1 MNAFCLPNVE
11 QILGLAVFDPAG
23 LPCDYFITQQHKDT
37 EWVQLVLQ
45 ALGLR
50 QLIAVKMVLPTVGH
64 TIIRTRIGNIVVVH
78 CERGYIALL
87 LKRSLPQEHP
97 HVDSQWVEWVCNFEA
112 TVVRTHSNFKAV

>member
-11 QILGLAVFDPAG
+11 QVLGLAVFDPLG
-23 LPCDYFITQQHKDT
+23 LPCDYFITHQHKDT

-50 QLIAVKMVLPTVGH
+50 QLIAEKMALPATGH
-64 TIIRTRIGNIVVVH
+64 TLIRTKIGNIVVVH

-87 LKRSLPQEHP
+87 LKRALPQEHP
-97 HVDSQWVEWVCNFEA
+97 QVDSNWVDWVCNFEA